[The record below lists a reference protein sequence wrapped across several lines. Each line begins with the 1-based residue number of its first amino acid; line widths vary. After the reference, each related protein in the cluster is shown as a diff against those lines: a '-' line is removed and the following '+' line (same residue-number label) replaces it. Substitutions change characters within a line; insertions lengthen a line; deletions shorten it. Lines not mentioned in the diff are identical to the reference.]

1 MRVAAFDCGTNSLRL
16 LIADVAADGTL
27 TDLRRETRIV
37 RLGQGVD
44 ATGEF
49 APEAL
54 ERTFAVAKEFAEVA
68 ADYQPEKLRF
78 VATSASRDVKNRDEF
93 FAGIFSILGV
103 VPDVIAG
110 EEEARLSFLGAT
122 ARLEDAD
129 GPYVVMDLGGGSTEL
144 VLGHDDVQAAVS
156 MDIGSVRLTER
167 HMPVETPSEDQIQ
180 AALTDID
187 GQLDQAAKIVDFSV
201 PRTFIGVAGTVTT
214 ITAGILG
221 LESYQRERIHGAHIS
236 VADVADESRRLLAM
250 DRQTRTD
257 LPYMHPGRVD
267 VIGAGSLLFARIVA
281 RFDQAVTAAGGSL
294 DIRISE
300 TDILDGTA
308 LDLALT
314 SS

>member
-49 APEAL
+49 AAEAL

-93 FAGIFSILGV
+93 FAGIFSVLGV

-122 ARLEDAD
+122 AGLTDAD

-144 VLGHDDVQAAVS
+144 VLGHDDVRAAVS

-167 HMPVETPSEDQIQ
+167 HMPVETPDDAQIQ
-180 AALTDID
+180 AALADID
-187 GQLDQAAKIVDFSV
+187 GQLDQAARIVDFSA

-214 ITAGILG
+214 ITAGVLG

-236 VADVADESRRLLAM
+236 VADVADESRKLLAM
-250 DRQTRTD
+250 DRQARTD

-281 RFDQAVTAAGGSL
+281 RFDQAVAAAGGSL

>member
-27 TDLRRETRIV
+27 TDLRRETRVV

-187 GQLDQAAKIVDFSV
+187 GQLDKAAKIVDFSA

-236 VADVADESRRLLAM
+236 VADVAEESRKLLAM
-250 DRQTRTD
+250 HRQERTD

>member
-54 ERTFAVAKEFAEVA
+54 ERTFAVAKKVAEVA

-103 VPDVIAG
+103 VPDVIPG

-187 GQLDQAAKIVDFSV
+187 GQLDQAAKIVDFSA

-257 LPYMHPGRVD
+257 LPYMHTGSVE

>member
-68 ADYQPEKLRF
+68 AEYQPEKARF

-93 FAGIFSILGV
+93 FAGIFEILGI
-103 VPDVIAG
+103 VPEVITG
-110 EEEARLSFLGAT
+110 DEEARLSFLGAT
-122 ARLEDAD
+122 ARLTGAQS
-129 GPYVVMDLGGGSTEL
+129 PYVVMDLGGGSTEL
-144 VLGHDDVQAAVS
+144 VLGTDDVEAAVS

-167 HMPVETPSEDQIQ
+167 HMPVETPDEAQIQ
-180 AALTDID
+180 AAIADID
-187 GQLDQAAKIVDFSV
+187 AQLDQAAQVVDFSA

-236 VADVADESRRLLAM
+236 VDDIAGESRKLLAM
-250 DRQTRTD
+250 DRQSRAD

-267 VIGAGSLLFARIVA
+267 VIGAGSVLFARIAA
-281 RFDQAVTAAGGSL
+281 RFDQAVTAAGRQL

-314 SS
+314 TS

>member
-257 LPYMHPGRVD
+257 LPYMHPGRGD